1 MASVLSVV
9 RNSRR
14 YGSPFRVARCYAMRG
29 LHLVETLR
37 RRRLARQVVAA
48 MPPQQR
54 ERLALMQRD
63 GCAPAGP
70 DQNPALL
77 AEVCTTLRDRA
88 QNTPINIEAGKGKN
102 FWEHLLHEEDRSS
115 GSPFLRLA
123 MQPSVLAM
131 ACGYFGEAPYL
142 AGIEVY
148 LSHGTHNERWQESQL
163 WHRDYDDQKMF
174 KLFVYCTD
182 VNDENDG
189 EFTYIPKGVSD
200 TVRGEFFPKRISD
213 EKMAQQID
221 MTSVRRHRGPAGTCF
236 YIDTRNCYH
245 LGSRVA
251 LGHMRVA
258 FTATY
263 LTHASLQPFD
273 NRVRITTPLTEMEE
287 LLLRCG
293 SSGMNAEVVH
303 QRDPLARDQGGAAM

>member
-1 MASVLSVV
+1 MVSVLSVV
-9 RNSRR
+9 KNSRR

-29 LHLVETLR
+29 LHPLAMLR
-37 RRRLARQVVAA
+37 RRRLAQQIVSG
-48 MPPQQR
+48 MPAEQQ
-54 ERLALMQRD
+54 ERLRVMQHD

-70 DQNPALL
+70 DQVPALL
-77 AEVCTTLRDRA
+77 DDVCRTLRERA
-88 QNTPINIEAGKGKN
+88 QNTPINTDAGKGKN
-102 FWEHLLHEEDRSS
+102 FWAHLLHEEDRSTA
-115 GSPFLRLA
+115 SPFLRLA
-123 MQPSVLAM
+123 MQPSVIAM

-148 LSHGTHNERWQESQL
+148 LSHGTHNDRWQESQL

-182 VNDENDG
+182 VNDEQDG
-189 EFTYIPKGVSD
+189 EFTYIPKNISD

-213 EKMAQQID
+213 ENMAKQID
-221 MTSVRRHRGPAGTCF
+221 MGNVRRNRGPAGTCF

-263 LTHASLQPFD
+263 LTHASLQSFD
-273 NRVRITTPLTEMEE
+273 NRITINTPLTEMEQ
-287 LLLRCG
+287 LLLRC
-293 SSGMNAEVVH
+293 
-303 QRDPLARDQGGAAM
+303 